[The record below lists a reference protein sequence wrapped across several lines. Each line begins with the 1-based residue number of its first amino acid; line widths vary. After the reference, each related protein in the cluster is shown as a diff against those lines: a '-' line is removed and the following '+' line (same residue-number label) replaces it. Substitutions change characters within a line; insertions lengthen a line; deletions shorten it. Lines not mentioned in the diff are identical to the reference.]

1 MNINIEN
8 EIRDAIANGAE
19 IDDVGTDI
27 AELLNQLQ
35 KEKDE
40 KAQKQHSINKFYN
53 DCLHEVENALN
64 NDNLTPTCVGAM
76 AVLVYTPQYNWT
88 FEEAKAFYDSIT
100 KSVENTARYVNMD
113 PGAALADLLHTIF
126 NPVEEKAA
134 EVKPKAEKKFDELE
148 EKFRDFIDKL

>member
-27 AELLNQLQ
+27 AKLLNQLQ
-35 KEKDE
+35 KEKNE
-40 KAQKQHSINKFYN
+40 KAQKQSAMDEFY
-53 DCLHEVENALN
+53 DKCCDEVENARHGI
-64 NDNLTPTCVGAM
+64 LTPSCVGAM
-76 AVLVYTPQYNWT
+76 AVIVHAPKYNWT
-88 FEEAKAFYDSIT
+88 FEEAKAFYDSMT

-113 PGAALADLLHTIF
+113 PGEALADLLHTIF

-134 EVKPKAEKKFDELE
+134 KVKPKAEKKFDELE
-148 EKFRDFIDKL
+148 NKFRDFIDKL